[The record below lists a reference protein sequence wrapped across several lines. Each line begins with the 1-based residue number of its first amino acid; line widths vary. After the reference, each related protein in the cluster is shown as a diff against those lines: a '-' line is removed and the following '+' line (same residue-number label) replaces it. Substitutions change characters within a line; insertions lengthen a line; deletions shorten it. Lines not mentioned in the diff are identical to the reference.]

1 MVQRNKEVCD
11 VGSHGWNACS
21 RVHVICELQL
31 LCVYA
36 ITELTGQI
44 QVVAPHKSVFIMDV
58 DEATKDVLK
67 KIFHKPSL
75 SEFRLSTLPA
85 VITIMS
91 KVTPQ
96 GITHIQQTL
105 HTLYS
110 FICTAVRWELASL
123 LPAPICF

>member
-1 MVQRNKEVCD
+1 MLGVT
-11 VGSHGWNACS
+11 G
-21 RVHVICELQL
+21 VHVICELQL
-31 LCVYA
+31 LCVHA

-44 QVVAPHKSVFIMDV
+44 QVVVPHKSAFIMGV

-75 SEFRLSTLPA
+75 SEFRLPILPA

-105 HTLYS
+105 HTLCAFKYMHS
-110 FICTAVRWELASL
+110 CQVGIGFPSL
-123 LPAPICF
+123 RTNMFLT